1 MNRGKDILSLK
12 DFSRD
17 QIERLFKMSDEIGPI
32 ASQKRRLDLLREKVM
47 AVLFYQS
54 STRTRLSF
62 ETAMIRLG
70 GSVIGFADVEQSR
83 AGGVTKESLKDTAQM
98 IQGYADVAVIRHT
111 EDFAAAEFAKHLNI
125 PVING
130 GDGGNEHPTQ
140 GLLDLYTI
148 QKELG
153 HIDGIKVLVWGRMTY
168 RAVHSFLYGLAKFRN
183 VQIYLYSPEEWKMPE
198 NYRKDYEKLGLACKE
213 INTYEDAIREVDVIY
228 MHPVRRG
235 RDVITE
241 NEFVLDREKLKN
253 AKKGAIVMHILPRTD
268 ELPEEVDDT
277 PFAKYY
283 IQAFN
288 GIVMRMA
295 LLRYIFNL

>member
-1 MNRGKDILSLK
+1 MEAKRHVLSIK

-17 QIERLFKMSDEIGPI
+17 EIERLFKMSDEMQPI
-32 ASQKRRLDLLREKVM
+32 ASQKRKVDLLREKVM
-47 AVLFYQS
+47 AVLFFQP

-98 IQGYADVAVIRHT
+98 IQSYADVAVIRHT
-111 EDFAAAEFAKHLNI
+111 EDFAAAEFAKNLNI

-130 GDGGNEHPTQ
+130 GDGVNEHPTQ

-153 HIDGIKVLVWGRMTY
+153 RIDGIKVLIWGRMTF
-168 RAVHSFLYGLAKFRN
+168 RAVHSFLYGLAKFQN
-183 VQIYLYSPEEWKMPE
+183 IQVYLYSPEEWKMPE
-198 NYRKDYEKLGLACKE
+198 NFKKDYEKLGLGCKE
-213 INTYEDAIREVDVIY
+213 INTYKDAIREVDVIY

-241 NEFVLDREKLKN
+241 NEFVLDLEKLKN
-253 AKKGAIVMHILPRTD
+253 AKKGGIVMHVLSRAN

-277 PFAKYY
+277 PYAKYF
-283 IQAFN
+283 IQAFY
-288 GIVMRMA
+288 GLVMRMA
-295 LLRYIFNL
+295 LLKYIFNV